1 MKKRFLLP
9 LLLIALMCV
18 CSTAFAASI
27 SGQQSIAFIT
37 DATGNEV
44 TALTDDDNTTVW
56 TKSTAFGGVDLT
68 VTLYDG
74 TVGEIWIRSGYA
86 YTYNWY
92 SHYDR
97 PDVVKVTVYYQV
109 DPYTESC
116 DVYRYRLAD
125 EYRPDTIA
133 TGWNSG
139 YQRLLLPKQYTDVT
153 KIELSIESAITGY
166 GSTGATISDLVIAS
180 GSHATATPKSYATAT
195 PKPYVVYVTPTP
207 GPETDEDDD
216 VVVEIVTAKPSSP
229 TATPYIEN
237 ITPTSKPAATAAPT
251 AVPEPTAT
259 PKPIDYPTDVGTVAT
274 LLKRIATR
282 TGPSNYFDEPGSFF
296 SAGDQ
301 VKVITRAWD
310 DENEVWWFQVEFYD
324 EFDRYWYRAY
334 TTCVR
339 IDLDPE
345 LVPMETDKPFETLVR
360 VDTPVYY
367 GPGTEFRLFK
377 HSVAYAGYAAKVY
390 NIEGEW
396 AQIEYYDYAT
406 EQLRRGWVALVDL
419 VDYQTAAA
427 QIPALTK

>member
-37 DATGNEV
+37 DAYGNDV
-44 TALTDDDNTTVW
+44 TTLTDDNNTTVW

-68 VTLYDG
+68 VTLYSG

-86 YTYNWY
+86 YTANWY

-97 PDVVKVTVYYQV
+97 PDVVKVTVYYQANQ
-109 DPYTESC
+109 YTESY
-116 DVYRYRLAD
+116 DVYRYRLTD
-125 EYRPDTIA
+125 EYRPNTIT

-139 YQRLLLPKQYTDVT
+139 YQRLLLPKKYTNVT
-153 KIELSIESAITGY
+153 KIELSVESAVIGY
-166 GSTGATISDLVIAS
+166 GSTGATISDIVIAA
-180 GSHATATPKSYATAT
+180 GSHATATPKAYATAT

-207 GPETDEDDD
+207 APETDEDDD
-216 VVVEIVTAKPSSP
+216 PLVEVVTAKPTTKP
-229 TATPYIEN
+229 TATPDIEI
-237 ITPTSKPAATAAPT
+237 ITPTSKPTATAEPK
-251 AVPEPTAT
+251 PTAT
-259 PKPIDYPTDVGTVAT
+259 PKPITYPTNVGTIAT

-310 DENEVWWFQVEFYD
+310 SENDIWWFQVEFYD
-324 EFDRYWYRAY
+324 EFDNYWYRAY
-334 TTCVR
+334 TTSAR
-339 IDLDPE
+339 IDLDPN
-345 LVPMETDKPFETLVR
+345 LVPMETDEPFETVIS
-360 VDTPVYY
+360 VDTRVYY

-377 HSVAYAGYAAKVY
+377 HSVAYAGYAVKVY
-390 NIEGEW
+390 NIEGNW

-419 VDYQTAAA
+419 VDYQKAAA
-427 QIPALTK
+427 QVPALTN